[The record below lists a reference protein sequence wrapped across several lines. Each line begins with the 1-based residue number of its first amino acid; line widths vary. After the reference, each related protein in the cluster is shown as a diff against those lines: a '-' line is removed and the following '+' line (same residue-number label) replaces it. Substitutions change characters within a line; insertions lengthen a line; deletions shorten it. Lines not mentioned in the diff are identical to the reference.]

1 MVGARRLAGPVVSSR
16 DAILGRIRKSRGRG
30 PLDAAPP
37 RPAHPPLPARA
48 QVEGEAAVAQF
59 AERAEAVSATVIRI
73 ATLADLPDTVG
84 AYLASQ
90 NLPSDLLVSDDP
102 RFDAVPW
109 DDRPTLE
116 IRRGAPAKCDLV
128 MMCFADAAIAETGSL
143 VMAGDAD
150 NPYMASF
157 VPETAI
163 VVLPK
168 SRVGGGLEAAF
179 ADFGAGKAMPRALTF
194 VTGPSRTGDIAL
206 QIELGAH
213 GPRRVHIVIADDD
226 GDEEIPLP

>member
-1 MVGARRLAGPVVSSR
+1 MVGARWLAGPVMSSR

-30 PLDAAPP
+30 PLDAAPR

-59 AERAEAVSATVIRI
+59 SQRAEAVSATVTRI
-73 ATLADLPDTVG
+73 ATMADLPDSVG

-90 NLPSDLLVSDDP
+90 NLPSDLLVSADP
-102 RFDAVPW
+102 RFDSVPW

-116 IRRGAPAKCDLV
+116 IRRGAPTKSDLV
-128 MMCFADAAIAETGSL
+128 MMSFGEAAIAETGSL
-143 VMAGDAD
+143 VMSGDAH

-168 SRVGGGLEAAF
+168 NRVGGGLESAF
-179 ADFGAGKAMPRALTF
+179 AGFGDGKAMPRALTF
-194 VTGPSRTGDIAL
+194 VTGPSRTGDIGL

-213 GPRRVHIVIADDD
+213 GPRRVHIVIVEND
-226 GDEEIPLP
+226 GDEENPLP